1 MKLKVMLVTL
11 FAAGLGAS
19 FALADNGHGN
29 GKGEDHHAKS
39 GCTEVHLRGTV
50 SGQSLT
56 LVVDKASTKA
66 NIAAGASV
74 ALQLGAAGQT
84 TRVEVEACATTVGTV
99 TSLQVKSLELKT
111 KTAKSTTT
119 TGTTTTG
126 TTATTTTAATT
137 TAATTTSH

>member
-19 FALADNGHGN
+19 FALAGDGHGKN
-29 GKGEDHHAKS
+29 GDDNHGKGKNK
-39 GCTEVHLRGTV
+39 CTEVHLRGTV

-56 LVVDKASTKA
+56 LVVDKASKKA
-66 NIAAGASV
+66 NLAAGASV
-74 ALQLGAAGQT
+74 SLQLGAAGQT
-84 TRVEVEACATTVGTV
+84 TRVEVEACATTTGTV

-111 KTAKSTTT
+111 KTPKATT

-137 TAATTTSH
+137 TSH

>member
-11 FAAGLGAS
+11 FAAGIGAS
-19 FALADNGHGN
+19 FALANDGHGN

-111 KTAKSTTT
+111 KTARSTT

>member
-19 FALADNGHGN
+19 FALADGGHGKN
-29 GKGEDHHAKS
+29 GDDHHGKN
-39 GCTEVHLRGTV
+39 GNRCTEVHLRGTV

-56 LVVDKASTKA
+56 LVVDKASNKA
-66 NIAAGASV
+66 NVAAGASV

-99 TSLQVKSLELKT
+99 TSLQVKSLELRT
-111 KTAKSTTT
+111 RTARSTTT

-126 TTATTTTAATT
+126 TTATTTTSTVGTT
-137 TAATTTSH
+137 THG